1 MKTIIAPTDFSAA
14 SLNAVNYA
22 ADMACVIGTNL
33 SLLHVCPIP
42 VSLSDVP
49 SPAYSTAELVADA
62 EEQMKLIK
70 ENILYRTKDSLK
82 ITTAI
87 KQGDV
92 VLAIDEHCHTINP
105 YAVVMATESNAAFE
119 RFLFGGKTINAVR
132 QLAWPLIVVPPNVK
146 FTSLK
151 KIGLA
156 CDLKNVIDTI
166 PVKEIKNLVKEFH
179 ARLHVLHASSEVD
192 GALTAETVEETGWLQ
207 EILGELNPEY
217 HFIKGGDDIEQSI
230 NDFAEKNNLDLLI
243 VIPKKHNLISKIF
256 KHSHAKQLVL
266 HAHVPVMAIHE

>member
-1 MKTIIAPTDFSAA
+1 MKTILAPTDFSAA
-14 SLNAVNYA
+14 SLNAVNYV

-42 VSLSDVP
+42 VSLSDIP
-49 SPAYSTAELVADA
+49 APAYSTAGLVADA

-92 VLAIDEHCHTINP
+92 VLSIDEHCHTINP

-132 QLAWPLIVVPPNVK
+132 QLAWPLIVVPPDAK

-156 CDLKNVIDTI
+156 CDLKNVVDTI
-166 PVKEIKNLVKEFH
+166 PVKEIKGLVKEFH
-179 ARLHVLHASSEVD
+179 AQLHVLHASSETD
-192 GALTAETVEETGWLQ
+192 GSLTAETVEETGWLQ
-207 EILGELNPEY
+207 EILGDLNPEY
-217 HFIKGGDDIEQSI
+217 HFIKGAEDIEQSI
-230 NDFAEKNNLDLLI
+230 NDFAEK
-243 VIPKKHNLISKIF
+243 K
-256 KHSHAKQLVL
+256 
-266 HAHVPVMAIHE
+266 